1 MTMKHISEETALFQR
16 IAAGFPAQV
25 GVLGDYM
32 LDEYILGSVTR
43 ISPESP
49 VPVVEHQSRYST
61 LGGAG
66 NVVLNI
72 RSLGGSP
79 LPLGL
84 VGNDM
89 AGRRIKTALQEES
102 GISSDYIF
110 VDSSR
115 PTTVKTR
122 IIAQH
127 QQLLRIDSESK
138 APMSPELRARMVFSM
153 QNELPRL
160 GALVVSDYDKGV
172 VTRAVFDDVL
182 RACVTA
188 QVPVILDPKAFD
200 LTSLGP
206 VTVIT
211 PNEREAEKFS
221 GYRVDSDRMAEIAG
235 RALIEKTG
243 ARNILI
249 TRGEHGMSLISSDGA
264 IVHMPT
270 QSKEVYDV
278 TGAGDTVVAVLALAL
293 AAGGTVAEAARI
305 ANMAAGIVVGKMGTA
320 TVTLEELESALAG
333 SWPSAH
339 SGRRVLRAQA
349 GLS

>member
-1 MTMKHISEETALFQR
+1 MTDAKALLAE
-16 IAAGFPAQV
+16 IARGRVAQI
-25 GVLGDYM
+25 GVFGDYM
-32 LDEYILGSVTR
+32 LDEYVLGTVSR

-49 VPVVEHQSRYST
+49 VPVVEHQSRYSI

-66 NVVLNI
+66 NVVMNI
-72 RSLGGSP
+72 RSLGGAP
-79 LPLGL
+79 LPFGL

-89 AGRRIKTALQEES
+89 PGHTVKRLLQEDS
-102 GISSDYIF
+102 GISAEHLL
-110 VDSSR
+110 VDSGR

-138 APMSPELRARMVFSM
+138 AATTVDVRARMIASVRS
-153 QNELPRL
+153 ELPQL

-172 VTRAVFDDVL
+172 VNRAVFDEL
-182 RACVTA
+182 LEACLESA
-188 QVPVILDPKAFD
+188 VPVVLDPKAFD
-200 LTSLGP
+200 LTGVGP
-206 VTVIT
+206 ITVIT
-211 PNEREAEKFS
+211 PNEREAERFS
-221 GYRVDSDRMAEIAG
+221 GYRVDSDGSAEVAG
-235 RALIEKTG
+235 RALLERTG

-249 TRGEHGMSLISSDGA
+249 TRGEHGMSLISADGGIA
-264 IVHMPT
+264 HMPT

-293 AAGGTVAEAARI
+293 AAGADMLKAAHL

-320 TVTLEELESALAG
+320 TVTQEELNSALAG
-333 SWPSAH
+333 SWPTAN
-339 SGRRVLRAQA
+339 SGRTRLRAQA

>member
-1 MTMKHISEETALFQR
+1 MKRVTEENALFRR
-16 IAAGFPAQV
+16 IAGGFSAQV

-32 LDEYILGSVTR
+32 LDEYVIGSVTR

-66 NVVLNI
+66 NVALNI
-72 RSLGGSP
+72 KTLGGAP
-79 LPLGL
+79 VPLGL
-84 VGNDM
+84 VGNDI
-89 AGRRIKTALQEES
+89 AGRRIKSALQEES
-102 GISSDYIF
+102 GISPDYIL

-138 APMSPELRARMVFSM
+138 APMSPELRARMVAGV
-153 QNELPRL
+153 QDQLPQF

-172 VTRAVFDDVL
+172 VTRALFDEVL
-182 RACVTA
+182 RACLA
-188 QVPVILDPKAFD
+188 AEVPVILDPKAFD
-200 LTSLGP
+200 LTAVGP

-221 GYRVDSDRMAEIAG
+221 GYRVDSDSMAEIAG

-249 TRGEHGMSLISSDGA
+249 TRGEHGMSLVSSDGA
-264 IVHMPT
+264 VAHMPT

-278 TGAGDTVVAVLALAL
+278 TGAGDTVVAVLALSL
-293 AAGGTVAEAARI
+293 AAGGTIVDAAHL

-320 TVTLEELESALAG
+320 TVTPEELESALAG
-333 SWPSAH
+333 SWPNTH
-339 SGRRVLRAQA
+339 SGRSVMRARA
-349 GLS
+349 GASQ

>member
-1 MTMKHISEETALFQR
+1 MRTMTDGKTLLKIISHGGVSR
-16 IAAGFPAQV
+16 I

-32 LDEYILGSVTR
+32 LDEYVLGNVTR

-66 NVVLNI
+66 NVVMNI

-79 LPLGL
+79 LPFGL
-84 VGNDM
+84 VGNDIG
-89 AGRRIKTALQEES
+89 GRKIKSTLQEES
-102 GISSDYIF
+102 GVTAEHLF

-127 QQLLRIDSESK
+127 QQLLRIDSESRV
-138 APMSPELRARMVFSM
+138 PMSAELQARMIASVQS
-153 QNELPRL
+153 ELPLL
-160 GALVVSDYDKGV
+160 GVLVVSDYAKGV
-172 VTRAVFDDVL
+172 VNRAIFDEL
-182 RACVTA
+182 LSACVNA
-188 QVPVILDPKAFD
+188 DVPVILDAKAFD
-200 LTSLGP
+200 LTAIGP
-206 VTVIT
+206 VAVIT

-221 GYRVDSDRMAEIAG
+221 GHHVDSDSSAEVAG
-235 RALIEKTG
+235 RVLIERTG

-249 TRGEHGMSLISSDGA
+249 TRGEHGMSLISADGE

-278 TGAGDTVVAVLALAL
+278 TGAGDTVVAVLALVL
-293 AAGGTVAEAARI
+293 AAGGSIRASAHL

-320 TVTLEELESALAG
+320 TVTQEELESALAG
-333 SWPSAH
+333 SWPNAF
-339 SGRRVLRAQA
+339 SGRLRLRAQA
-349 GLS
+349 GLL

>member
-1 MTMKHISEETALFQR
+1 MRRIPEESTLFKR
-16 IAAGFPAQV
+16 IGRGLSAHV

-32 LDEYILGSVTR
+32 LDEYVIGNVTR
-43 ISPESP
+43 ISPECP

-72 RSLGGSP
+72 KSLGGSP

-89 AGRRIKTALQEES
+89 AGRRIKSALQEES
-102 GISSDYIF
+102 DISSEYIF
-110 VDSSR
+110 VDPSR

-138 APMSPELRARMVFSM
+138 APMGGELRARIISSL
-153 QNELPRL
+153 QAELRRL

-172 VTRAVFDDVL
+172 VNREVFLDVL
-182 RACVTA
+182 NACVA
-188 QVPVILDPKAFD
+188 ARVPLILDPKAFD
-200 LTSLGP
+200 LTSIGP

-211 PNEREAEKFS
+211 PNEREAEKSS
-221 GYRVDSDRMAEIAG
+221 GYRVDSDHMAEVAG
-235 RALIEKTG
+235 RALIAKTG

-249 TRGEHGMSLISSDGA
+249 TRGEHGMSLISAEGT

-293 AAGGTVAEAARI
+293 AAGATVAEAAYV

-333 SWPSAH
+333 SWPSGKP
-339 SGRRVLRAQA
+339 GRRLLRAQA
-349 GLS
+349 GVSQ

>member
-1 MTMKHISEETALFQR
+1 MKHMNDGMGILREIARGGVAR
-16 IAAGFPAQV
+16 I
-25 GVLGDYM
+25 GVLGDFM
-32 LDEYILGSVTR
+32 LDEYVLGIVTR

-66 NVVLNI
+66 NVVMNI
-72 RSLGGSP
+72 SSLGGAP
-79 LPLGL
+79 LPFGL

-89 AGRRIKTALQEES
+89 GGHKIMSALQDDS
-102 GISSDYIF
+102 GVSSEYIF
-110 VDSSR
+110 VDFSR

-138 APMSPELRARMVFSM
+138 SPMPSELRAKMIESVR
-153 QNELPRL
+153 NEMPRL

-172 VTRAVFDDVL
+172 VNRAIFDEVL
-182 RACVTA
+182 KACMA
-188 QVPVILDPKAFD
+188 ASVPVILDPKAFD
-200 LTSLGP
+200 LTAVGP
-206 VTVIT
+206 ITVIT
-211 PNEREAEKFS
+211 PNEREAERFS
-221 GYRVDSDRMAEIAG
+221 GYRIDSDNSAEVAG
-235 RALIEKTG
+235 RVLLERTG

-249 TRGEHGMSLISSDGA
+249 TRGEHGMSLLSADGR

-293 AAGGTVAEAARI
+293 AAGATVLDAAHL

-320 TVTLEELESALAG
+320 TVTQEELESALAG
-333 SWPSAH
+333 SWPNAI
-339 SGRRVLRAQA
+339 SGRMRLRAQA
-349 GLS
+349 ASS